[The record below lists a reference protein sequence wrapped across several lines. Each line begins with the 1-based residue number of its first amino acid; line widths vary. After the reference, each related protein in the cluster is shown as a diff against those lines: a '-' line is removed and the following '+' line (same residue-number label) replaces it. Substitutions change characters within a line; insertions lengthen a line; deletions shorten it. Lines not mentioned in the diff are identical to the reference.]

1 MIQREQV
8 INRLREA
15 NYSFS
20 RQADRVEIWR
30 QRGTGQRVNVARR
43 DLLDE
48 KYVQIVLKQAGLSDQ
63 EIRAFLAACIK
74 AG

>member
-48 KYVQIVLKQAGLSDQ
+48 KYVQIVLKQAGLSDH